1 MAANTPMLGID
12 LGGTKTEA
20 ALLDADGT
28 ELWRRRVPTPAGDYE
43 GTVRTVAAL
52 VAAAAEAAGGAA
64 FSIGIGTPGALAA
77 GGLMKNC
84 NSTCL
89 NGRPLQRDL
98 EAALGHAIALANDAN
113 CLALSEAT
121 DGAGAG
127 FEVVFAAILGT
138 GVGAGIAVR
147 GQVLG
152 GPNRLAGEW
161 GHNPLPWLGADEP
174 HPHCY
179 CGQRG
184 CVETLVSGSGL
195 ARDHALVTGQALS
208 GEEIASRAAA
218 GDGACMATLERHT
231 ERLARALAAVVNL
244 LDPDVIVLGGGL
256 SRLAH
261 LYEQVPARW
270 SRWVFG
276 GTAERVRTRLVP
288 ARHGDASGVR
298 GAAWLGRTAAA
309 AAAAAANT
317 RT

>member
-1 MAANTPMLGID
+1 MAANAPMLGID

-20 ALLDADGT
+20 ALLGADGT

-52 VAAAAEAAGGAA
+52 AAAAAEAAGGAA
-64 FSIGIGTPGALAA
+64 SSIGIGTPGALAA

-98 EAALGHAIALANDAN
+98 EAALGRAIAIANDAN

-174 HPHCY
+174 RPHCY

-218 GDGACMATLERHT
+218 ADAASAATLERHAD
-231 ERLARALAAVVNL
+231 RLARALAAVVNL

-298 GAAWLGRTAAA
+298 GAAWLGRAAA
-309 AAAAAANT
+309 AAAAAHA

>member
-138 GVGAGIAVR
+138 GVGKKGAEVRWSVAGRMAVAW
-147 GQVLG
+147 VTT
-152 GPNRLAGEW
+152 
-161 GHNPLPWLGADEP
+161 LPA
-174 HPHCY
+174 
-179 CGQRG
+179 
-184 CVETLVSGSGL
+184 
-195 ARDHALVTGQALS
+195 
-208 GEEIASRAAA
+208 
-218 GDGACMATLERHT
+218 
-231 ERLARALAAVVNL
+231 AAVVGAL
-244 LDPDVIVLGGGL
+244 CFWVGHLIGDVAGSIVIF
-256 SRLAH
+256 AI
-261 LYEQVPARW
+261 
-270 SRWVFG
+270 
-276 GTAERVRTRLVP
+276 LV
-288 ARHGDASGVR
+288 AASGYMYWRAQQNKVDHNNVN
-298 GAAWLGRTAAA
+298 ADWDE
-309 AAAAAANT
+309 AANSVIPAGDDPT
-317 RT
+317 SRPAPAQP